1 MLRANGRVSDWDRLL
16 RWKANISALKIS
28 GDGIGEVSRILGK
41 RISIPKE
48 VLRLG
53 DIYYIGEVYG
63 AGKKANAAAAE
74 DRRGR
79 SSHQGRKSLPELKA
93 SINTQGIN
101 LGRILDNGQFGILA
115 ASLSAHGNKQHFYAK
130 GSIPRFDFNKYSYR
144 NIQIDGSYNRGLLE
158 GLASIADPN
167 ANIQVEGLTPSRT
180 SSMQL
185 LPMYSICCQASWD

>member
-28 GDGIGEVSRILGK
+28 GDGIGEVSRNLGK

-63 AGKKANAAAAE
+63 AGKKAGTRGQLKTGVGEVAIKAE
-74 DRRGR
+74 KAG
-79 SSHQGRKSLPELKA
+79 SELKA

-101 LGRILDNGQFGILA
+101 LAESSTTDSSASWQHRFRLTATSSISMPRA
-115 ASLSAHGNKQHFYAK
+115 AF
-130 GSIPRFDFNKYSYR
+130 R
-144 NIQIDGSYNRGLLE
+144 
-158 GLASIADPN
+158 ASI
-167 ANIQVEGLTPSRT
+167 ST
-180 SSMQL
+180 ST
-185 LPMYSICCQASWD
+185 ATATFR